1 MGACAQ
7 VYKARNKLTAEL
19 VAIKI
24 INIDEQKR
32 KDLIVSEIEVMKS
45 LNCKNIVNYIECF
58 KQKKDLWIVMEYL
71 DFGALTDIVTI
82 TVMEEYQIATIL
94 KECLQAIE
102 YLHANHIIHRDIKR

>member
-1 MGACAQ
+1 
-7 VYKARNKLTAEL
+7 
-19 VAIKI
+19 
-24 INIDEQKR
+24 
-32 KDLIVSEIEVMKS
+32 
-45 LNCKNIVNYIECF
+45 
-58 KQKKDLWIVMEYL
+58 L